1 MCCSAP
7 TLLGE
12 TLPYGVPAASS
23 GDRCCLLGCF
33 AAQVVLAPSRAML
46 AEVSFALEERG
57 RAEGAG

>member
-1 MCCSAP
+1 M
-7 TLLGE
+7 
-12 TLPYGVPAASS
+12 
-23 GDRCCLLGCF
+23 LGCF